1 VSIHSTPNIPS
12 FIDDQTTLSS
22 GTSHTTSFKTTT
34 PLIQV
39 CLGGTGNILSKS
51 LATINCLVTNIIQN
65 ILFCVKP
72 KCRFGTTEAWV

>member
-39 CLGGTGNILSKS
+39 CLGGTGNILFLCKRRYFEE
-51 LATINCLVTNIIQN
+51 C
-65 ILFCVKP
+65 
-72 KCRFGTTEAWV
+72 W